1 MSEKFEFKLKKILLL
16 ALKIGVGGSSAY
28 YIAEL
33 LNLQYSSSAGIIA
46 LLTLQTT
53 KWETLKLSVRRVF
66 TYVISFGLC
75 GFLCAFFQTTWIEY
89 GIYLFLLVTITE
101 LLGWRSVVSVN
112 AVIAAHLISA
122 NDFSYEFLMN
132 ELLLV
137 LIGITVAIA
146 LNLFHLNDAHESGI
160 IKAMRYVEH
169 QMQEILQEMSGY
181 LYYQQVGKP
190 VWVDIVELEEHLE
203 EFLASAHEFQ
213 NNTFVSHPEYYINYF
228 RMRKEQCESLQNM
241 HGQLRKIRTMPE
253 EAHIVSDFIS
263 EMSEHV
269 TEMNDPQA
277 LIEKLQKTVD
287 HIGDG
292 KLPVTREEFENKALL
307 YHMLMDLEEFLMF
320 KKRFLESIDEI
331 QFQVYWKKEIEGKIE
346 Q

>member
-1 MSEKFEFKLKKILLL
+1 MSEKAKFKLKKILLL
-16 ALKIGVGGSSAY
+16 ALKIGVGGSLAY
-28 YIAEL
+28 YVAEL
-33 LNLQYSSSAGIIA
+33 LHLQYASSAGIIA

-53 KWETLKLSVRRVF
+53 KWETVKLSVRRVF
-66 TYVISFGLC
+66 TYLVTFGMC
-75 GFLCAFFQTTWIEY
+75 GFLCAMFPTTWIQY

-101 LLGWRSVVSVN
+101 FLGWRSVVSVN
-112 AVIAAHLISA
+112 AVIGAHLISA
-122 NDFSYEFLMN
+122 NDFSLEFLMN
-132 ELLLV
+132 ELGLV
-137 LIGITVAIA
+137 IIGITVAII
-146 LNLFHLNDAHESGI
+146 LNLFHMNDAHESGI
-160 IKAMRYVEH
+160 IKAMRHVEH
-169 QMQEILQEMSGY
+169 QMKEILQEMSGY
-181 LYYQQVGKP
+181 LYYQQIGKP
-190 VWVDIVELEEHLE
+190 VWDDIVELEKHLE
-203 EFLASAHEFQ
+203 EFLDSAHEFQ

-241 HGQLRKIRTMPE
+241 HSQLSKIRTMPE

-263 EMSEHV
+263 EMAEHV

-292 KLPVTREEFENKALL
+292 KLPATREEFENKALL

-320 KKRFLESIDEI
+320 KKRFIESIDEV
-331 QFQVYWKKEIEGKIE
+331 QFQVYWTKEIEGKIE

>member
-1 MSEKFEFKLKKILLL
+1 MSEKFEYKMKKILLL
-16 ALKIGVGGSSAY
+16 ALKIGVGGRSAY

-122 NDFSYEFLMN
+122 NDFSNEFLMN

-169 QMQEILQEMSGY
+169 QMQEILQ
-181 LYYQQVGKP
+181 
-190 VWVDIVELEEHLE
+190 
-203 EFLASAHEFQ
+203 
-213 NNTFVSHPEYYINYF
+213 
-228 RMRKEQCESLQNM
+228 
-241 HGQLRKIRTMPE
+241 
-253 EAHIVSDFIS
+253 
-263 EMSEHV
+263 
-269 TEMNDPQA
+269 
-277 LIEKLQKTVD
+277 
-287 HIGDG
+287 
-292 KLPVTREEFENKALL
+292 
-307 YHMLMDLEEFLMF
+307 
-320 KKRFLESIDEI
+320 
-331 QFQVYWKKEIEGKIE
+331 
-346 Q
+346 